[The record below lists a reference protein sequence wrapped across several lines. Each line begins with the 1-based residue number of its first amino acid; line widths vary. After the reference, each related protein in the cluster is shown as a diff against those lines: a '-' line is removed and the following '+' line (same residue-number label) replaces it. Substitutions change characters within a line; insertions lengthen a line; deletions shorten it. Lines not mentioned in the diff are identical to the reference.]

1 MSTPNPD
8 EIAEA
13 RRDYADWF
21 MREKLADEALAQV
34 KAGAAAMRGNSALFN
49 LPSISEILGW
59 FFGPENSVDG
69 LLTEEAI
76 KTLLDTAEWLQV
88 EAHRN
93 RLYAEGL
100 LLAMGQDV
108 MSVDA

>member
-8 EIAEA
+8 EITEA

-21 MREKLADEALAQV
+21 MREKLADEAAEKV
-34 KAGAAAMRGNSALFN
+34 RAGVATLQANSLFG
-49 LPSISEILGW
+49 LPTLTEIFEA
-59 FFGPENSVDG
+59 FFGPKNPVAE
-69 LLTEEAI
+69 LLTDEMI
-76 KTLLDTAEWLQV
+76 KMLLDTAEWLQV

-108 MSVDA
+108 LST